1 MPIAYLCLGS
11 NIGDKVGYIQQ
22 AINLLVSSGNVSIVR
37 SSAFYETEPWGNK
50 SQDWF
55 VNAAVEIKTKL
66 SPQELLALC
75 LDTEKQLGR
84 VREPNKKWSSRCIDI
99 DILLY
104 GDEIV
109 NDENLKIPHRHMHE
123 RAFVLVPM
131 LELVPDYIHPVFDKT
146 LMDLYDEIEEPED
159 IFLYGARFDLND

>member
-1 MPIAYLCLGS
+1 MAIAYLCLGS

-22 AINLLVSSGNVSIVR
+22 AINLLVMSGNVSIVR

-50 SQDWF
+50 EQDWF

-66 SPQELLALC
+66 TPQELLALC
-75 LDTEKQLGR
+75 METEKQLGR
-84 VREPNKKWSSRCIDI
+84 VREPNKKWTSRCIDI

-123 RAFVLVPM
+123 RAFVLIPM
-131 LELVPDYIHPVFDKT
+131 LELVPDYVHPVFDKT
-146 LMDLYDEIEEPED
+146 LMDLYDEIEDPED